1 MKEAE
6 VKYARM
12 QPPATL
18 SWLRL
23 FKKNY
28 AMYLLLLPGII
39 YYTLFK
45 YVPMG
50 GIVIAFKDYK
60 LMDGIWGSPWI
71 GFANFQRF
79 FNGVYFW
86 EILGNTLIIS
96 FYKLLFA
103 FPAPIILALLLNEV
117 AVGWFKRVVQT
128 VSYLPHFISWV
139 IIYGLLIAFM
149 SPGSGL
155 INQILKGLGFET
167 ISFLTESG
175 WIRSLLVMTDIWH
188 NVGWGAIVYLAAI
201 AGIDPSLYEAAIVD
215 GASKRRQLWHI
226 TLPGIRNVI
235 ILMLLLRLSNILD
248 VGFDQVF
255 MMSNALNREN
265 SDIIDTWVYRE
276 GLQRMEYGLATAVG
290 MFKSIIGFALLVG
303 ANKLAK
309 RFEGQIW

>member
-1 MKEAE
+1 MEAE
-6 VKYARM
+6 IKYARM
-12 QPPATL
+12 QRSVTL
-18 SWLRL
+18 SWLGL
-23 FKKNY
+23 LKKNY
-28 AMYLLLLPGII
+28 AMYLLLVPGII

-45 YVPMG
+45 YIPMG
-50 GIVIAFKDYK
+50 GIVIAFKEYR
-60 LMDGIWGSPWI
+60 LIEGVWGSPWV

-86 EILGNTLIIS
+86 EILGNTIIIS

-117 AVGWFKRVVQT
+117 TVGWFKRLVQT
-128 VSYLPHFISWV
+128 ISYLPHFISWV

-149 SPGSGL
+149 SPGNGL
-155 INQILKGLGFET
+155 INQVLKQSAFES
-167 ISFLTESG
+167 ISFLTETD

-188 NVGWGAIVYLAAI
+188 GVGWGAIIYLAAI
-201 AGIDPSLYEAAIVD
+201 AGVDPSLYEAAIVD
-215 GASKRRQLWHI
+215 GASKWRQLWHI

-255 MMSNALNREN
+255 MMSNALNRDN

-290 MFKSIIGFALLVG
+290 MFKSIIGFVLLIG
-303 ANKLAK
+303 TNKLAK
-309 RFEGQIW
+309 RFDGQIW